1 MYFQSRA
8 IKYKAMSKY
17 FFGLWHFE
25 NLRYFHFEK
34 LRYFHFEKLR
44 CFYFEKLKYFH
55 SRAIKYKVMGKFFF
69 GLRLQ
74 ANMATLQPSP
84 IRNRIHH
91 KRKPISR
98 RWLAAAILKLKTFTF
113 QLYDH
118 TTQREKDS
126 PALSHQL
133 GLIL

>member
-1 MYFQSRA
+1 
-8 IKYKAMSKY
+8 
-17 FFGLWHFE
+17 
-25 NLRYFHFEK
+25 
-34 LRYFHFEKLR
+34 
-44 CFYFEKLKYFH
+44 
-55 SRAIKYKVMGKFFF
+55 MGKFFF

-133 GLIL
+133 GLCNSISGLKSRVLKLTFLA

>member
-1 MYFQSRA
+1 
-8 IKYKAMSKY
+8 
-17 FFGLWHFE
+17 
-25 NLRYFHFEK
+25 
-34 LRYFHFEKLR
+34 
-44 CFYFEKLKYFH
+44 
-55 SRAIKYKVMGKFFF
+55 MGKFFF

-98 RWLAAAILKLKTFTF
+98 RWLAAAILKLKTFIF

-118 TTQREKDS
+118 TTQLEKDS
-126 PALSHQL
+126 PFTKGQ
-133 GLIL
+133 LILKCLFGVFNSPKK